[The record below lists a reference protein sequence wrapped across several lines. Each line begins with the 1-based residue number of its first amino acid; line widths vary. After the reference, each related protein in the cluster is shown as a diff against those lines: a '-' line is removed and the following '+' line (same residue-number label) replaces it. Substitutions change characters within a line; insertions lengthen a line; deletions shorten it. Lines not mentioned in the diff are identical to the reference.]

1 MRIIEEHL
9 PPAAGPLYAKHHVR
23 GRQTAGGTALY
34 YRLYRW
40 LKNLESAG
48 YLTSAKGIQDAG
60 LGERPQLWWSA
71 TPQALGLI
79 RQVQSSNRIQSTF
92 AHGVKNPSNH
102 ENAEDE
108 IPKWLSV
115 PQRCSSLRIDAI
127 KTAMSIKTQADHY
140 MFVRPDRKKEDL
152 HPDLIAAEAPIRRA
166 YESYIK
172 KIDNQRIL
180 LVDPLQP
187 AEYLIL
193 PYRTRF
199 NDRHRQLS
207 ALDTFEADFQA
218 AEKFYDSAVFLT
230 LTTAPAMHPN
240 LWWANRHMSPA
251 FNRYMALLTKSN
263 ITAFKA
269 EIERAGAATLKK
281 NGWEDQAI
289 KNYQRARA

>member
-207 ALDTFEADFQA
+207 ALDKVEADFQYS
-218 AEKFYDSAVFLT
+218 EK
-230 LTTAPAMHPN
+230 
-240 LWWANRHMSPA
+240 
-251 FNRYMALLTKSN
+251 
-263 ITAFKA
+263 
-269 EIERAGAATLKK
+269 
-281 NGWEDQAI
+281 
-289 KNYQRARA
+289 